1 MNNIIMDFEF
11 DDENDNEETA
21 KLDSQL
27 ANELFEN
34 LKYSNA
40 LDNLLH
46 CAKFEKLY
54 NEYFKKP
61 VKNSMEFLMRQSS
74 KEVVHAYSDKILE
87 SFGFNGYKE
96 FIEAQLTYILLSDA
110 RKIMTRDSLSINEA
124 MESSFSRNYEDSDF
138 TAEII
143 SALSEYAKSIGT
155 GFVDYGMQLIEKR
168 SENRPSR
175 SDDAVRS

>member
-11 DDENDNEETA
+11 DDETYNEETA

-34 LKYSNA
+34 LNYSNA

-61 VKNSMEFLMRQSS
+61 VKNSMGFLMRQSS

-138 TAEII
+138 TSEII

-155 GFVDYGMQLIEKR
+155 CFVDYGMQLIEKR